1 MTNSFK
7 LMGLYF
13 QLILISLALSLV
25 GCAQFDVQESLKL
38 KGQPG
43 DYFVKQITEQKLT
56 NQQQIVAMLQHTQ
69 YQSPKTKAYLTKDL
83 QDTATLL
90 KEISGTQ
97 DISQA
102 IIQLSK
108 VKPNKTEKWLGLAIK
123 LFPIDAYRIVEQLSG
138 ESTIEQAIIESTA
151 LAAGLE
157 PSRILPPTASSDLD
171 HRIVPLIHSASLT
184 VYNQYEG
191 VETKLWYRPSTI
203 DKWLPA
209 YALQW
214 EPIMGALSGSIVR
227 LEPDTAYDVKLE
239 FVDHDEVTDQRFY
252 SFKTRPNSPP
262 IDPDNI
268 HYLSDIYS
276 GGQLNLTSLGIQGTE
291 TGWAL
296 IIGDGVE
303 IQASE
308 DDYAA
313 IDIGSQSY
321 IKFENIS
328 VKGGKR
334 HGIFAKQAHHIWING
349 CDISE
354 YGQVGEDIRNGVAYV
369 NTESKNPINY
379 DSGIYLERTGVV
391 TVEECEIHSP
401 NGKANHWGYGH
412 PQGPN
417 AMLIWA
423 DHPTEEYRGQY
434 IIRNNRFYGAPEHR
448 FNDVIEGRSNFYRT
462 GAFGRDSAIYNNYLA
477 YANDDLIELD
487 GGQSNVL
494 FYDNELTQGY
504 AGVSTAPNMIGPSYI
519 FNNYIHDLG
528 DERGK
533 EWTAIKMGG
542 LISRPGGITNLF
554 NNLIVTNRNGIAASR
569 VEGDDTFWVN
579 AQNNII
585 ITRQYNN
592 MVGYGIYDKQKYE
605 GSIFKNNLIYNTQY
619 NAPFVLANIDDDFY
633 HPWSEQP
640 EMIDDIINTGQGF
653 ELHIEPRFVIPNFS
667 SQVSPVSVPLPETA
681 DSLDFNSAQIS
692 PFDNQDSNAN
702 YYIEDNGSTLML
714 SGNSWKS
721 VEYTYTININSVIQL
736 DVKTNGKGEIVGL
749 ALENDNKLT
758 NNRLFKFAGSQTWA
772 QDQFKYTQPGN
783 FQTITLPIGRFMA
796 GTIDRLV
803 FVLDDDKPSN
813 VPAEAIFKNVLI
825 FDQIVDYEQTLQQ
838 ANNATNPVNLKFS
851 SVAIS
856 SFHNQD
862 KDRQYQ
868 ITDNGNALT
877 LQGNTWKSVDISY
890 TMTPETLVSFDIK
903 TNGKG
908 EIAGIAF
915 ENDNILTNARL
926 YKLAGSQAWINDL
939 FVHTPNNE
947 FQTIIIPIGRL
958 LSGPINRL
966 VFVMDDDRTG
976 STAEVTFK
984 NVLLFERELPNT
996 TKGRTA
1002 TAIKI
1007 GIGSSK

>member
-1 MTNSFK
+1 MYKLNRIFSFSTNI
-7 LMGLYF
+7 
-13 QLILISLALSLV
+13 ILICMIMSLV
-25 GCAQFDVQESLKL
+25 SCAQFDAQEPVTIS
-38 KGQPG
+38 GQPG
-43 DYFVKQITEQKLT
+43 DYFVKQIKEQKLN
-56 NQQQIVAMLQHTQ
+56 NQKDIVAMLQHPQ
-69 YQSPKTKAYLTKDL
+69 YKSKKTKTYLTKDV
-83 QDTATLL
+83 QETATLL
-90 KEISGTQ
+90 KEIAGTQ

-102 IIQLSK
+102 IVQLSK
-108 VKPNKTEKWLGLAIK
+108 AKPNKTEKWLGLALK

-138 ESTIEQAIIESTA
+138 DSTIEQALLESTA

-157 PSRILPPTASSDLD
+157 PGKIFPPTASSDQD

-191 VETKLWYRPSTI
+191 VETKLWYKPSTSSE
-203 DKWLPA
+203 WLPA

-227 LEPDTAYDVKLE
+227 LEPDTAYEIKLE
-239 FVDHDEVTDQRFY
+239 FVENDEVTDERLYNFQ
-252 SFKTRPNSPP
+252 TRPNSPP
-262 IDPDNI
+262 IDPDKI
-268 HYLSDIYS
+268 YYLSDIYT
-276 GGQLNLTSLGIQGTE
+276 GGQLNLTTLGIEGSE
-291 TGWAL
+291 DGWAL
-296 IIGDGVE
+296 IIGDGTEV
-303 IQASE
+303 IADE
-308 DDYAA
+308 DDYSAV
-313 IDIGSQSY
+313 DIGSQSY
-321 IKFENIS
+321 IKFENIT

-334 HGIFAKQAHHIWING
+334 FGFYAVKAHHIWING
-349 CDISE
+349 CDVSE

-391 TVEECEIHSP
+391 TVENCEIHSP
-401 NGKANHWGYGH
+401 NGKANHWGNGH

-494 FYDNELTQGY
+494 FYDNELTKGY

-533 EWTAIKMGG
+533 EWTAFKMGG
-542 LISRPGGITNLF
+542 LISRPGGITNVF
-554 NNLIVTNRNGIAASR
+554 DNLIVTNRNGIASSGVA
-569 VEGDDTFWVN
+569 GDSTYWLN

-585 ITRQYNN
+585 ITRWYSN

-605 GSIFKNNLIYNTQY
+605 GSIFKNNLIHNTRY

-640 EMIDDIINTGQGF
+640 EMIDNITGTGQGF
-653 ELHIEPRFVIPNFS
+653 DLDIEPRFVIPNFS
-667 SQVSPVSVPLPETA
+667 HQVSPASLPLPATA
-681 DSLDFNSAQIS
+681 DSLDFYSAQIS

-702 YYIEDNGSTLML
+702 YYIEDNGSTLVL

-721 VEYTYTININSVIQL
+721 VEHPSTINENSVIQL

-772 QDQFKYTQPGN
+772 QDQFKYTQAGN

-803 FVLDDDKPSN
+803 FVLDDDKPTN
-813 VPAEAIFKNVLI
+813 VPAEAMFKNVRI
-825 FDQIVDYEQTLQQ
+825 FDQIVDYEQILQH
-838 ANNATNPVNLKFS
+838 ANNATNPATLDFS
-851 SVAIS
+851 SATIS
-856 SFHNQD
+856 SFQNQD
-862 KDRQYQ
+862 RDRQYQ
-868 ITDNGNALT
+868 VTDNGSALT
-877 LQGNTWKSVDISY
+877 LLGNTWKSVDINY
-890 TMTPETLVSFDIK
+890 TIVPETLLALEVK

-926 YKLAGSQAWINDL
+926 YKFSGSQPWVNNL
-939 FVHTPNNE
+939 FKYTATPD
-947 FQTIIIPIGRL
+947 FQTIILPIGSL

-976 STAEVTFK
+976 SKAEVTFK
-984 NVLLFERELPNT
+984 NVLLFEPESPKTAEDSSAT
-996 TKGRTA
+996 T
-1002 TAIKI
+1002 IKI
-1007 GIGSSK
+1007 GIANSK